1 MRWLRGPA
9 RMALARIALT
19 LMGVSVVLAGCSY
32 GPSTRPATPS
42 DGALGQPSAT
52 EGAGAVS
59 ILPGTAALGQPL
71 TAKGATITPRADNLT
86 VVRTAGE
93 EVELGIDVSFSG
105 VTTPIDAT
113 GADGG
118 FRLHLSCGEQ
128 VATSRPLES
137 KTVPLASR
145 VRADT
150 DGWVFFLLKPGMR
163 PTQLQLTAAAAGFG
177 MPPAPIAVWAMPATL
192 PAPSSAMSPPAEP
205 SPDPGAPPAPVQPGD
220 DAVPP
225 PPPAPR
231 GPALPPPPQ
240 LPPPPRLPPPPALPA
255 PQLPPPPALP
265 APQLPPLP
273 AGVCGNT
280 PLC

>member
-1 MRWLRGPA
+1 MRWLRGPGRIA
-9 RMALARIALT
+9 IARIAPAL
-19 LMGVSVVLAGCSY
+19 VSVSVIMAGCSY
-32 GPSTRPATPS
+32 GPSTRSSTPS
-42 DGALGQPSAT
+42 DGAVGQPSAT
-52 EGAGAVS
+52 QGSGAVS

-93 EVELGIDVSFSG
+93 EVELGIDVSFTG

-118 FRLHLSCGEQ
+118 FRLHLSGGEQ
-128 VATSRPLES
+128 VTTSRPVES
-137 KTVPLASR
+137 KTVPLAAR

-177 MPPAPIAVWAMPATL
+177 MPPAPIAVWAMPTTL
-192 PAPSSAMSPPAEP
+192 PAPSAAMSPPAEP
-205 SPDPGAPPAPVQPGD
+205 PPDPGAPPAPVESADGGAPL
-220 DAVPP
+220 PP
-225 PPPAPR
+225 PVPR

-240 LPPPPRLPPPPALPA
+240 LPPPPRLPPPPV
-255 PQLPPPPALP
+255 LP

-273 AGVCGNT
+273 AGLCGNT

>member
-9 RMALARIALT
+9 RMALARIALM

-32 GPSTRPATPS
+32 GPSTRPAKPS
-42 DGALGQPSAT
+42 DGAVGQPSAT

-93 EVELGIDVSFSG
+93 EVELGIDVSFTG

-118 FRLHLSCGEQ
+118 FRLHLSGGEQ
-128 VATSRPLES
+128 VTTSRPLES
-137 KTVPLASR
+137 KTVPLAAR

-192 PAPSSAMSPPAEP
+192 PPPSAAMSPPSEP
-205 SPDPGAPPAPVQPGD
+205 PSGAPPAPDESVDGGAPL
-220 DAVPP
+220 

-240 LPPPPRLPPPPALPA
+240 MPPPPRLPPPPALPA
-255 PQLPPPPALP
+255 PRLPPPPALP